1 MKEFLLINGDVH
13 NVGISIIIFGILYQ
27 TKCQAVID
35 LSDESIQVHK
45 FTSSIY

>member
-1 MKEFLLINGDVH
+1 MLGFPLLYLEYCI
-13 NVGISIIIFGILYQ
+13 